1 MHLVKS
7 MLNLVNGTTRIQVL
21 GASLGAVHNSVATVQ
36 LVGIIQ
42 VMQTLLSHFIAGI
55 GNPTVGLLEDGRTQV
70 LVSMPPVGGTGGGAA
85 STENAFVETI
95 EEETIFVGLEILHFV
110 VGVHLGLLLQPGLDG
125 GVLLVEVGHIYMKGG
140 EKGYPRRD
148 P

>member
-21 GASLGAVHNSVATVQ
+21 GASLGAVHNSMATVQ

-70 LVSMPPVGGTGGGAA
+70 LVSMPPVGGAGGGAA

-125 GVLLVEVGHIYMKGG
+125 GVLLVEVGHICMRGG
-140 EKGYPRRD
+140 EKGYRKQD